1 MNRIRFILNT
11 FFLLF
16 VLWPYASIADDNQ
29 CVLLLYHRFSDEG
42 PQSTSTS
49 PKVFEKHLEYLFENG
64 YQVLPLVEVI
74 EGLKVQGILPKKC
87 VSLTA
92 DDGFVTLH

>member
-1 MNRIRFILNT
+1 MKRVRFILNA

-16 VLWPYASIADDNQ
+16 VLWPYTSIADDNQ

-74 EGLKVQGILPKKC
+74 EGLKMQELLPIKC
-87 VSLTA
+87 CQKNASV
-92 DDGFVTLH
+92 

>member
-1 MNRIRFILNT
+1 MKRVRFILNA

-16 VLWPYASIADDNQ
+16 VLWPFTSIADDNQ

-49 PKVFEKHLEYLFENG
+49 PEIFEKHLKYLYDKELINEEEYKNQQKKIFDELF
-64 YQVLPLVEVI
+64 
-74 EGLKVQGILPKKC
+74 
-87 VSLTA
+87 
-92 DDGFVTLH
+92 